1 MCSPDV
7 DKVDTD
13 EISNKV
19 QFDITQLTE
28 KERKALFKK
37 ESPEF
42 QAILQDFET
51 KMKDVIEILEPF
63 RKLVDEE
70 RIPATGPIVEYVNIK
85 YKLTLT

>member
-1 MCSPDV
+1 M
-7 DKVDTD
+7 DTD

-51 KMKDVIEILEPF
+51 KMADVIEILEPF